1 MSKLR
6 FFAALWAAKLS
17 QPLLRITKHGGTT
30 FPGKLAIKICPDFL
44 GQVETPEKIIAVTG
58 TNGKTTTANL
68 IRDTLINMG
77 VRVLDNHIGSNIDAG
92 VATALLSGCTI
103 FNKTKYDMAV
113 LEVDERSSKKI
124 YPYME
129 PDYLIITNLTRDSI
143 MRNAH
148 PQYIADF
155 LSHSIPKNTK
165 LILNADDLISVS
177 VAPENDRVYFG
188 IKRMPADTTEC
199 INRMNDMRIC
209 PKCNGRLKYE
219 YVRYHHIGR
228 AYCTKCGFKSPEYNY
243 FAENVDVESM
253 TMDVS
258 DSENES
264 QFKLISDS
272 VFNIY
277 NMVATISL
285 LRELGY
291 SISEIKENI
300 EKVEIVGT
308 RFRSEMVGDVRLIMQ
323 LAKDKNS
330 TASTGVLNYVTS
342 IPGEKELL
350 LLLTCITDE
359 EIWGENTSW
368 LYDADFEFLRRPG
381 VEHIV
386 NAGIRNKDYY
396 LRMLLAGVDSDKID
410 SLEDEMEAVDR
421 LRLKPGSTV
430 CVVYSIDTMDKGIHT
445 RVHDKI
451 VELIQG
457 ARAE

>member
-6 FFAALWAAKLS
+6 FYAALWAGKLS
-17 QPLLRITKHGGTT
+17 QPLLKITKHGGTT
-30 FPGKLAIKICPDFL
+30 FPGKLAIKICPDFI
-44 GQVETPEKIIAVTG
+44 GQIKKPEKIIAVTG

-68 IRDTLINMG
+68 IRDTLTDMG

-92 VATALLSGCTI
+92 VATALLSGCTA
-103 FNKTKYDMAV
+103 FNRTKYEIAV

-124 YPYME
+124 YPYMK

-155 LSHSIPKNTK
+155 LTSSIPENTK

-188 IKRMPADTTEC
+188 IRRMPSDTAVC

-228 AYCTKCGFKSPEYNY
+228 AYCTKCGFRSPEYDY

-258 DSENES
+258 DGEKELKFSM
-264 QFKLISDS
+264 ISDS
-272 VFNIY
+272 IFNMY
-277 NMVATISL
+277 NMMATISV

-291 SISEIKENI
+291 SMEEAKKHI
-300 EKVEIVGT
+300 EKMQIVGT
-308 RFRSEMVGDVRLIMQ
+308 RFHSEKVGEVRLIMQ

-330 TASTGVLNYVTS
+330 TASTGVLNYITS

-386 NAGIRNKDYY
+386 NAGIRQKDYH
-396 LRMLLAGVDSDKID
+396 LRMLLAGVDRDIID
-410 SLEDEMEAVDR
+410 SLDDEMEAVDK

-445 RVHDKI
+445 KVHDKI
-451 VELIQG
+451 VKRIQE
-457 ARAE
+457 AQSE